1 MRLANKFDIPQVI
14 EMLKEYRNAAPI
26 EILNQAND
34 KQYVEQ
40 LLSNLIAGSGFIVV
54 AEKNNILIGMLI
66 AAIFPNIW
74 NPKVNQCSEIA
85 YWVKPEHRG
94 GTAGYRLIK
103 EYTKECDKLIEIG
116 RIQISTISKMVNSP
130 DLKYNKFGFSK
141 LEETWCK

>member
-1 MRLANKFDIPQVI
+1 MRLANKFDIPQII
-14 EMLKEYRNAAPI
+14 EMLKEYRSAAPI

-54 AEKNNILIGMLI
+54 AEKNNILVGMLI

-74 NPKVNQCSEIA
+74 NPKITQCSEIA
-85 YWVKPEHRG
+85 YWVKPEYRG

-103 EYTKECDKLIEIG
+103 EYIKECDKLFKTG

>member
-1 MRLANKFDIPQVI
+1 MRLANKFDIPQII
-14 EMLKEYRNAAPI
+14 EMLKEYRSAAPI

-54 AEKNNILIGMLI
+54 VEKNNILIGMLI

-85 YWVKPEHRG
+85 YWVKPEYRG
-94 GTAGYRLIK
+94 GTAAYRLIK
-103 EYTKECDKLIEIG
+103 EYTKECDKLFKTG